1 MNGMT
6 PSYLIDPVP
15 KPRNHLYGFRLTNVI
30 PSPPCRTERFQ
41 KSFYPDVINCWNNIG
56 SNFRDTP
63 TLPLFKSK
71 ILKIYRP
78 VKKSIFGIHNPH
90 GTRYIYQLRVGLSG
104 LKSHKKSHNVS
115 DKPDDN
121 CSFSTGSENLNHF
134 LLKCPLFINQR
145 EKLRT
150 TVNPIL
156 SDLASYEEL
165 DLSKIL
171 LYGHKG
177 LTFNNNRTIL
187 KATIKF
193 ILDTKRFSEIS

>member
-1 MNGMT
+1 MT

-104 LKSHKKSHNVS
+104 LKSHKKSHNFS
-115 DKPDDN
+115 DTPDDK
-121 CSFSTGSENLNHF
+121 CSCSTGSVPYSLIKGKNCVLPSILYCPIWHHMKSWIY
-134 LLKCPLFINQR
+134 LKFYCMV
-145 EKLRT
+145 T
-150 TVNPIL
+150 
-156 SDLASYEEL
+156 
-165 DLSKIL
+165 
-171 LYGHKG
+171 KG
-177 LTFNNNRTIL
+177 
-187 KATIKF
+187 
-193 ILDTKRFSEIS
+193 